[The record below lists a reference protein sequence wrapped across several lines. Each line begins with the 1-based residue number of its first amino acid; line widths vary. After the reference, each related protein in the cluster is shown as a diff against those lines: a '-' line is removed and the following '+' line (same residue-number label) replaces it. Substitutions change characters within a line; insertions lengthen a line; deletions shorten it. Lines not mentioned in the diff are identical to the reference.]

1 MSGGS
6 GEVVVVV
13 GGGTGGL
20 SGSAG
25 CPSSA
30 ELMKFAQIRAG

>member
-6 GEVVVVV
+6 GYR
-13 GGGTGGL
+13 GQGTGGL

-25 CPSSA
+25 GR
-30 ELMKFAQIRAG
+30 RADTVAVR